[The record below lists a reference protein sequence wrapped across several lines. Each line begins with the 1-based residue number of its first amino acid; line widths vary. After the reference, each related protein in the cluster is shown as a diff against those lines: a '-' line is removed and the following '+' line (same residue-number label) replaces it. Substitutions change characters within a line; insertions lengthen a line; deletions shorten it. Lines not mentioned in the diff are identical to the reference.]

1 MSEDKVSTPQGSEPI
16 PEGPARTGLQVTS
29 IFAGWVGLAA
39 IIVGLLWAAVVKSFP
54 SVPLLFIMVGGAL
67 VILWLVV
74 NIATVVAAAKGRQAK
89 LIFNSA
95 AFITIIV
102 GIVVLVNYI
111 GARHHL
117 RTDLTES
124 KRYSLSEQTHEVA
137 KALEQEVKL
146 IAFVSTDYYNWRE
159 VQDRLREYEM
169 LSPKI
174 SVEHYDPKTD
184 FAKTKEYDIQ
194 LDGTV
199 LVKSGEKTERVTG
212 GSEEQLTSA
221 ILAVTSGEKTKV
233 YFLTGHGEPSLE
245 GSGPNVIGTLK
256 RSLENQQYAVETL
269 SLMAMEEPEVPLDC
283 AVLGIIGPKQPLHEK
298 EIDAVNQYLTFG
310 GKLFAAID
318 PPPAPSLQ
326 EILTDYG
333 VTPMDGIVLD
343 PQLSLWGQ
351 LNVPIVNAPA
361 AHQITSNLGAVIL
374 PVTRAFDIESP
385 EEEPEYP
392 GMPPPSRPTALLQS
406 SPASWLEKSVEGQPQ
421 KDPDE
426 PGGPLVMAALV
437 DQTTPPPPMVP
448 GMEPPPRQDGA
459 RIVVAGTS
467 IMVSDDLVRQGVD
480 SGVYFTLKSI
490 AWLVE
495 NEKLISIPP
504 KDTMPSRV
512 MLSDRQRNVATIT
525 VFALPVLTMLAGAVV
540 WWRRR
545 RG

>member
-1 MSEDKVSTPQGSEPI
+1 MSENKVSTPEGTEPI
-16 PEGPARTGLQVTS
+16 SGGPARTGLQVTS
-29 IFAGWVGLAA
+29 IFAGWVGLTA
-39 IIVGLLWAAVVKSFP
+39 IVVGLLWAAVVKSFP
-54 SVPLLFIMVGGAL
+54 SAPLVFIMAGGAL
-67 VILWLVV
+67 VIFWLVV
-74 NIATVVAAAKGRQAK
+74 NIAMVVAAAKGRQAR

-95 AFITIIV
+95 AFIMIIV

-146 IAFVSTDYYNWRE
+146 IAFVSTDYYNWGE

-184 FAKTKEYDIQ
+184 FAKAKEYDIQ

-233 YFLTGHGEPSLE
+233 YFLIGHGEPSLE

-269 SLMAMEEPEVPLDC
+269 SLMAMENPQVPLDC
-283 AVLGIIGPKQPLHEK
+283 AILAIIGPKQPLHEK
-298 EIDAVNQYLTFG
+298 EIDALSQYLRFG

-318 PPPAPSLQ
+318 PTPAPSLE
-326 EILTDYG
+326 EILADYG
-333 VTPMDGIVLD
+333 IMPMDGIVLD

-361 AHQITSNLGAVIL
+361 THQITSNLGAVIL

-385 EEEPEYP
+385 EEEPQYP

-426 PGGPLVMAALV
+426 PAGPLVMAALV
-437 DQTTPPPPMVP
+437 DQTTPPPPMMP
-448 GMEPPPRQDGA
+448 GMAPPPRQDGA
-459 RIVVAGTS
+459 RMVVAGTS

-504 KDTMPSRV
+504 KDIMPSRV
-512 MLSDRQRNVATIT
+512 MLSAPQPTVAIIT
-525 VFALPVLTMLAGAVV
+525 VFALPVLIMLAGAVV